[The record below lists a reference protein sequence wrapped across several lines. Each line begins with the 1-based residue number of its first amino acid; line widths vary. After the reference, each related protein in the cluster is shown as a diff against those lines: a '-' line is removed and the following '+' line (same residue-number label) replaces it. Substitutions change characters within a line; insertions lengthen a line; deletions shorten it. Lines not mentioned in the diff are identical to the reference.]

1 MHEGLIIP
9 INSAHKAQV
18 HLCYKKEKKYTK
30 REKQNPQFEHTRG
43 KKKRKPTQKTPH
55 RKLKTEKQYIL
66 LKEN

>member
-1 MHEGLIIP
+1 MREGLIIP

-43 KKKRKPTQKTPH
+43 KKKRKENRH
-55 RKLKTEKQYIL
+55 RKHLTENLRLRNNISF
-66 LKEN
+66 